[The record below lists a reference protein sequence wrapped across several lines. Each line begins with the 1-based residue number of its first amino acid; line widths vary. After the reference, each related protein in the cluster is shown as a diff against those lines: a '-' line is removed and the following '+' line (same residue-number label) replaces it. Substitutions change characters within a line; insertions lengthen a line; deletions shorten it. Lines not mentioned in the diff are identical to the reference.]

1 MLFKSYAMGGGGGG
15 QRASMV
21 DAMTQ
26 MAGGRGAMTQAAFG
40 GRDAAMD
47 GLERAR
53 AFAAAQE
60 DDVGRRELQTSPPP
74 PMAYDLKSMRQHGSH
89 TR

>member
-1 MLFKSYAMGGGGGG
+1 
-15 QRASMV
+15 MV
-21 DAMTQ
+21 DARTQ

-60 DDVGRRELQTSPPP
+60 DDVSRRELQTSPPP
-74 PMAYDLKSMRQHGSH
+74 PMVYDLKSMRQHGSH